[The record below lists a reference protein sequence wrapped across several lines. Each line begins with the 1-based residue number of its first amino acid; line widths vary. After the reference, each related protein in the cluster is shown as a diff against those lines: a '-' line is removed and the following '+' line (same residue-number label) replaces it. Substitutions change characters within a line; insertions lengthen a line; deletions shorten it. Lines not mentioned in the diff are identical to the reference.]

1 MRSTTSVLER
11 NNFNKTVNEPT
22 RLDIIGSKVTAAPFN
37 TLVGVIFEWT
47 KRRDSKTVCV
57 ANTHML
63 VEAHQRPS
71 FSEVIL
77 QADMVTPDGMPLVWM
92 LRLMGAKNQDRVAG
106 LDLLRALCK
115 KASQENISVYF
126 LGSMDLILQR
136 MKHRLQDEFP
146 HLIIADM
153 EPLPF
158 RSLTPAED
166 ESLIQRV
173 NESGAGL
180 VMVAL
185 GCPKQECW
193 MAAHKGK
200 IEAVMVGL
208 GGAFPVYAGIHRRAN
223 KWLRSLGLEWLFRLH
238 QEPKRLWKR
247 YATSIPLFIYLA
259 IKQLCHRSLGM
270 TRVSQCVLNQ

>member
-1 MRSTTSVLER
+1 MQSKTFVLDQ
-11 NNFNKTVNEPT
+11 NNSNETVNEPP

-37 TLVGVIFEWT
+37 TLVEVITQWA
-47 KRRDSKTVCV
+47 KRRDSRSVCV

-71 FSEVIL
+71 FGAVIR
-77 QADMVTPDGMPLVWM
+77 QADMVTPDGMPLVWI
-92 LRLMGAKNQDRVAG
+92 LRLMGTKKQDRVAG
-106 LDLLRALCK
+106 LDLLRALCQR
-115 KASQENISVYF
+115 AAQEEISVYF

-146 HLIIADM
+146 QLIIANM

-158 RSLTPAED
+158 RPLTSEED
-166 ESLIQRV
+166 ESLIRRI

-193 MAAHKGK
+193 MAEHKGK
-200 IEAVMVGL
+200 IEAVMIGL
-208 GGAFPVYAGIHRRAN
+208 GGAFPVYAGIHRRAGR
-223 KWLRSLGLEWLFRLH
+223 WLRSMGLEWLYRLI
-238 QEPKRLWKR
+238 QEPRRLWKR
-247 YATSIPLFIYLA
+247 YATSIPLFVYLA
-259 IKQLCHRSLGM
+259 IKQLCYR
-270 TRVSQCVLNQ
+270 CVVYVFK